1 MPKQWRG
8 VARWAG
14 IGNNG
19 RESCLPGS
27 GDGTV
32 EAATAQGIEEDAL
45 RVRGLKDRDLKGVEL
60 KEQQLKP
67 EGEDGPATGTPETA
81 EVGGEKNAGQ
91 VAPMDAAALKTE
103 LEQVRGERDQ
113 LMDRLARM
121 QAEFENTRR
130 REVKERADARD
141 YAVQRAVEPFLGVMD
156 NFQLALKADG
166 TQEQLRAGVE
176 LILKQMEEAL
186 KGLHVQAVETVG
198 KQFDPRVHEALGSI
212 ETAEFPDH
220 QVMEEIRRGYKI
232 REKLLRPAL
241 VRIASNKAVVS
252 D

>member
-1 MPKQWRG
+1 L
-8 VARWAG
+8 A
-14 IGNNG
+14 
-19 RESCLPGS
+19 GS

-32 EAATAQGIEEDAL
+32 KAATAQGIEEDAL

-60 KEQQLKP
+60 KEQELKP
-67 EGEDGPATGTPETA
+67 EEGDGPATGAPQTADASGEASAAPPQRASSPGTP
-81 EVGGEKNAGQ
+81 GAGQ
-91 VAPMDAAALKTE
+91 VAPLGEAALKVE

-121 QAEFENTRR
+121 QAEFENSRR
-130 REVKERADARD
+130 REVKERADLRD
-141 YAVQRAVEPFLGVMD
+141 YAVQRAVEPFLAVMD

-166 TQEQLRAGVE
+166 TLEQLRGGVE

-241 VRIASNKAVVS
+241 VRIASNTAVVDGAS
-252 D
+252 

>member
-1 MPKQWRG
+1 M
-8 VARWAG
+8 
-14 IGNNG
+14 
-19 RESCLPGS
+19 
-27 GDGTV
+27 
-32 EAATAQGIEEDAL
+32 
-45 RVRGLKDRDLKGVEL
+45 KDHDVKGAEL
-60 KEQQLKP
+60 KEKELQP
-67 EGEDGPATGTPETA
+67 EGGDGSATGAPQTTEAGAAPPQRASSPGTPT
-81 EVGGEKNAGQ
+81 GQ
-91 VAPMDAAALKTE
+91 VAPMDEASLKTE
-103 LEQVRGERDQ
+103 LEQMRGERDQ
-113 LMDRLARM
+113 LMDRLARL

-141 YAVQRAVEPFLGVMD
+141 YAVQRAVEPFLAVMD

-166 TQEQLRAGVE
+166 TLEQLRAGVE

-212 ETAEFPDH
+212 ETKEFPDH

-241 VRIASNKAVVS
+241 VRIASNTAVVS
-252 D
+252 E